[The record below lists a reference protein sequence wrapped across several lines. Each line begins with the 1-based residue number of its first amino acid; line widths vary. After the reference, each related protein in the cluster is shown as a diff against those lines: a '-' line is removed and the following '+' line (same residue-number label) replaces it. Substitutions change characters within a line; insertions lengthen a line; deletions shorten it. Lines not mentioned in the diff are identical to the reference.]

1 MTVIYDKVAVIGMGL
16 IGASIALAARR
27 GELATTI
34 IGSDQSPE
42 VAAVAARLQLV
53 DSFEADAVH
62 AVADADLVILAVP
75 VGAVGKIAEQIVP
88 HMKSG
93 AVLTDTGSTKRS
105 VVRDVAPHL
114 RDDIIWL
121 PSHPLAGTEHSGPG
135 AGFESLFDERYWII
149 LPLDADEAAIV
160 RFESFITGLGSVT
173 ERMSPDYH
181 DKVLALTSH
190 LPHLIAYTIVG
201 TAVDLETQLKNDVIR
216 FSASGFRDFTRIAA
230 SDPVMWR
237 DVFLNNDT
245 AVLEM
250 LQRFPRILAIF
261 NVPFAGKKVTS
272 WKHYFRAP
280 AKSGDQSLMRVRIRL
295 AIGSVRY
302 FAYSR
307 AKSRMIGGVFHQISR
322 SRSLGLTGQ

>member
-1 MTVIYDKVAVIGMGL
+1 MTVIYDKVVVIGMGL
-16 IGASIALAARR
+16 IGASIALAVRR
-27 GELATTI
+27 GGLATTI

-42 VAAVAARLQLV
+42 VAATVARLQLV
-53 DSFEADAVH
+53 DSFEADAAH
-62 AVADADLVILAVP
+62 AVADADLVIMAVP

-105 VVRDVAPHL
+105 VVRDVGPHL

-149 LPLDADEAAIV
+149 LPLDADEADIA

-250 LQRFPRILAIF
+250 LQRFSEDLSYLQRAIRWQEGDKLEALF
-261 NVPFAGKKVTS
+261 SRTREIRRSIIDAGQ
-272 WKHYFRAP
+272 
-280 AKSGDQSLMRVRIRL
+280 D
-295 AIGSVRY
+295 
-302 FAYSR
+302 
-307 AKSRMIGGVFHQISR
+307 
-322 SRSLGLTGQ
+322 